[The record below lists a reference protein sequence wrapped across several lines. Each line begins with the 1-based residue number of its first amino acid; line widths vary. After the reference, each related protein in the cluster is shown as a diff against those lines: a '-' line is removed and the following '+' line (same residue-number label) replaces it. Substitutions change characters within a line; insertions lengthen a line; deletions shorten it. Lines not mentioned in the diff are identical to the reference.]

1 MTEAELTTFSS
12 WASIIGLGI
21 SVVSLLYL
29 RSIKQ
34 NIIKFRR
41 KQRIRNLIEDV
52 ARIPDDATPLTSAS
66 RNKLAALKR
75 NLPAYFWSPYTARG
89 KVTLEVHKH
98 IATEDLAAVKEAV
111 NDWASYS
118 EEI

>member
-1 MTEAELTTFSS
+1 MTDAQLTMYSS
-12 WASIIGLGI
+12 WASLIGLGV
-21 SVVSLLYL
+21 SVVSLLYV
-29 RSIKQ
+29 RSIKK

-52 ARIPDDATPLTSAS
+52 ARIPEDATPLTSAS
-66 RNKLAALKR
+66 RHKLAALKR
-75 NLPAYFWSPYTARG
+75 NLPTYFWSPYTSRG

-98 IATEDLAAVKEAV
+98 IDAGDLAAVKEAV

-118 EEI
+118 EEV